1 MNCLVSKMGPGERQE
16 RKELKEEGHQSL
28 ACMLKDIEG
37 RLDQVA
43 DAVKDVELERHHWWT
58 EKPVMDGGCWVEV
71 DEGDGGHSC
80 CGIKKDERIRT
91 IFYFF
96 KSGDR
101 QLSDQVIFG
110 S

>member
-43 DAVKDVELERHHWWT
+43 DAERCRIRKT
-58 EKPVMDGGCWVEV
+58 PLV
-71 DEGDGGHSC
+71 DRKAGDGWRMLG
-80 CGIKKDERIRT
+80 G
-91 IFYFF
+91 
-96 KSGDR
+96 G
-101 QLSDQVIFG
+101 G
-110 S
+110 